1 MTIRARLLLLTIGLI
16 IPLVLFGFYNLWSAW
31 HASRE
36 KLNESIEQ
44 QANLAAT
51 AFEQWLGAQRQT
63 LVTISTLSQDSNSA
77 TLKDFLNSIVKT
89 RPHWLDVQIVSP
101 TGEILLSQTVRDKPL
116 PLVSIETLRQ
126 EVNQKK
132 RLVIFTEQI
141 TDENLR
147 LLSMAMPIENG
158 NFVVARIDGTYVSN
172 VFKQLDLPEEHVIA
186 VFDPNNRL
194 LYRNRVSPEQMSQ
207 DVSKAL
213 LLSALKNSRS
223 ATVEIES
230 PYDKIKRVY
239 GLAKV
244 ETANCIIAVGVP
256 SSELYQFARNQY
268 WLQFWFGLV
277 ITILAVMLAL
287 FIAQGIVEPLR
298 VLTIATRLFGA
309 GNLTIRSPIIGH
321 GSLRQLGINFNQMAE
336 HIADREEKLKALDR
350 LKSDFVSN
358 VSHELR
364 TPLTTI
370 KALTRVL
377 RNQKLNASQKEEY
390 LQTIAIECDR
400 QIDFVQ
406 NLLDLSRIESGAYK
420 VSFKPIEIY
429 PLLVKTIETHKRA
442 ALAKGINLTLDHTVS
457 SFPEVETDSATLQR
471 IVISLIENAIKYT
484 QQNGTIRVKVKE
496 LAEKIAITISDN
508 GCGINSDDL
517 PQIFEKYF
525 RGRPFIPPVDLSQD
539 ENDSDKFPSVN
550 ETSGI
555 GLGLYLVKSLVDQ
568 LKGEIMVESPFEENF
583 RGTRFTI
590 LIPIKINTLESVQI
604 SFQK

>member
-51 AFEQWLGAQRQT
+51 AFEQWVGAQRQT
-63 LVTISTLSQDSNSA
+63 LVTISSLSQNSSSA

-101 TGEILLSQTVRDKPL
+101 TGEIVLSQTVRDKPL

-126 EVNQKK
+126 EVSQKK

-158 NFVVARIDGTYVSN
+158 NFVVARIDGTHVSN
-172 VFKQLDLPEEHVIA
+172 VFKQLDLPEEHLIA

-213 LLSALKNSRS
+213 LLSALKNSRT

-287 FIAQGIVEPLR
+287 FIARGIVEPLR

-309 GNLTIRSPIIGH
+309 GNLAIRSPIIGH
-321 GSLRQLGINFNQMAE
+321 GSLKQLGINFNQMAE

-377 RNQKLNASQKEEY
+377 RDQKLNAVEKEEY

-420 VSFKPIEIY
+420 VSFQPIEIY
-429 PLLVKTIETHKRA
+429 PLLEKAIETQKRA
-442 ALAKGINLTLDHTVS
+442 TLAKGIILTLDHTVS
-457 SFPEVETDSATLQR
+457 SLPRVETDSVTLQR
-471 IVISLIENAIKYT
+471 IVISLIENATKYT
-484 QQNGTIRVKVKE
+484 QQNGIIRVKVKE
-496 LAEKIAITISDN
+496 KAEKVAITISDN

-525 RGRPFIPPVDLSQD
+525 RGRPFNPIDLGQD
-539 ENDSDKFPSVN
+539 ESDSDKFPPVN

-568 LKGEIMVESPFEENF
+568 LKGEIMVKSPIEENF
-583 RGTRFTI
+583 RGTCFTI
-590 LIPIKINTLESVQI
+590 LIPIKINTLESTQV